1 MKKEIPNGA
10 RATGRILFSAKIS
23 DLKTQYWPLI
33 KSLQTGLLMTTGIT
47 GYMSAR
53 CPVIYWS
60 TLLGLAGSLFL
71 AIAGSTMLNMWF
83 DQDIDVKMK
92 RTCSRP
98 LSAGKVSPEQVLR
111 LGLVMS
117 LIGVLWAAW
126 LSPLYALVVFA
137 GWLFD
142 VLIYTIW
149 LKRRTVWSILWGGIA
164 GAMPVLAG
172 RVMGTGQIDWIGL
185 ALGLAVLF
193 WIPTHILTFNM
204 RHCEDYQSAGLP
216 TFPTRYGFPATRL
229 AIAVASVLAGLA
241 MGAAALGL
249 GLTQGTL
256 HLLGLLSGGLLALA
270 VYSLLRP
277 SEKANFTLFK
287 YASLYMMFSMLLI
300 ALTAI

>member
-1 MKKEIPNGA
+1 VCEVTN
-10 RATGRILFSAKIS
+10 LNSKIQN
-23 DLKTQYWPLI
+23 LKSQYWPLI
-33 KSLQTGLLMTTGIT
+33 KSLQTGLLMTTGIA

-71 AIAGSTMLNMWF
+71 AISGSTMLNMWY
-83 DQDIDVKMK
+83 DQDIDAKMK

-98 LSAGKVSPEQVLR
+98 LSAGKVSPKQVSR

-117 LIGVLWAAW
+117 LVGVLWATV

-137 GWLFD
+137 GWFFD
-142 VLIYTIW
+142 IVIYTIW
-149 LKRRTVWSILWGGIA
+149 LKRRTAWSIVWGGIA

-172 RVMGTGQIDWIGL
+172 RVIGTGQIDWIGL

-193 WIPTHILTFNM
+193 WIPTHILTFSM
-204 RHCEDYQSAGLP
+204 RYFEDYQNAALP
-216 TFPTRYGFPATRL
+216 TFPSRYGFPATRL
-229 AIAVASVLAGLA
+229 VIAVASVLAGLA
-241 MGAAALGL
+241 MGTAALGL
-249 GLTQGTL
+249 GLTQGRL
-256 HLLGLLSGGLLALA
+256 HLLGLLSGGLLTLA

-277 SEKANFTLFK
+277 SDKANFTLFK